1 MAYATATTSNTSYRF
16 VVSTVD
22 TKDESSLTDVIKS
35 VDYTLYADYDDG
47 GGAML
52 TESVDGSF
60 NCTNAASSNFIGF
73 STITSSDIS
82 SWTDLTSKKS
92 DLLTKLNTNHIDVM
106 NSGISKQ
113 NLPSEI

>member
-1 MAYATATTSNTSYRF
+1 MSYATATTSNTSYRF

-35 VDYTLYADYDDG
+35 VDYILYADYDDSG
-47 GGAML
+47 SMV

-106 NSGISKQ
+106 NSGITKQ
-113 NLPSEI
+113 TLPSEL

>member
-1 MAYATATTSNTSYRF
+1 MAYSTATTSNTSYRF

-35 VDYTLYADYDDG
+35 VDYTLYADYDDN
-47 GGAML
+47 GAMV

-113 NLPSEI
+113 TLPSESS